1 MIFKANGGGALQ
13 IGGEAW
19 NLPALSFLSCGS
31 VQSSCVL
38 LCGGQS
44 SSDAPLLARLPP
56 QQSNLTSPSKTWRNL
71 TIGLGLA
78 VFAGRAAFIFHG
90 TISIP
95 VSPTQYRNCRVGPSV
110 L

>member
-31 VQSSCVL
+31 AQPSCVL

-44 SSDAPLLARLPP
+44 SPDAFSTGGGAAHGSPEVKAAGPRGPLI
-56 QQSNLTSPSKTWRNL
+56 K
-71 TIGLGLA
+71 
-78 VFAGRAAFIFHG
+78 
-90 TISIP
+90 
-95 VSPTQYRNCRVGPSV
+95 
-110 L
+110 